1 VLFIFLPLGS
11 RATIVSVLLSRL
23 TPPRHYG
30 IIFGILGIGNN
41 LGRPPAV
48 DVGRALR
55 PDGILP
61 GDLSLRAGI
70 GLVGLFTLA
79 AFVLMTR
86 EAASAGPR
94 AR

>member
-1 VLFIFLPLGS
+1 MSGALFDRTGS
-11 RATIVSVLLSRL
+11 YLVIYLC
-23 TPPRHYG
+23 G
-30 IIFGILGIGNN
+30 
-41 LGRPPAV
+41 
-48 DVGRALR
+48 
-55 PDGILP
+55 
-61 GDLSLRAGI
+61 AGI